1 MEQKKIGAAYIR
13 VSTDD
18 QLDYSPESQI
28 KLIQDYA
35 KKNSIVVPEEFI
47 FRDDG
52 ISGRSAKKRPG
63 FLRMIAAAKEKP
75 RPFEVILVWKFS
87 RFARNQEE
95 SVVYK
100 SLLKKEAGVD
110 VVSISEPLIE
120 GPFGGLIERIIEW
133 FDAFYSVNLGTE
145 VRRGMTERVRQ
156 GGAVSTA
163 PIGYI
168 YKDRQLVV
176 EPQEAEVVRMIYRD
190 FLSGSAVMAITKKLN
205 SLGIKTKRGGVWENR
220 TVRYVLT
227 NPVYIGRV
235 RWSPEGTND
244 YHKTDGWNDKTM
256 LVDGAHE
263 AILSEADFEA
273 AQEAVETYV
282 RRYKGNADRAQRE
295 SAGMMLQG
303 LVKCST
309 CGGTLSRTGSGGM
322 NCVRYT
328 HGKCTESHY
337 ITVGKLEEIVLTG
350 IELQLNNLQAEII
363 RREMPG
369 AEDQAAV
376 LRQQLKR
383 EETILQKCKAAYL
396 AGADTLEEYKEN
408 KAACKERIKRIQ
420 ELLAEQ
426 EKEKPVDVQAFAE
439 RTRPVLAQLRDAAV
453 PPEKKNQLLRSF
465 VDRIIFDNKT
475 KTVTIV
481 YYE

>member
-1 MEQKKIGAAYIR
+1 MQHLR
-13 VSTDD
+13 
-18 QLDYSPESQI
+18 
-28 KLIQDYA
+28 
-35 KKNSIVVPEEFI
+35 
-47 FRDDG
+47 RD
-52 ISGRSAKKRPG
+52 A
-63 FLRMIAAAKEKP
+63 
-75 RPFEVILVWKFS
+75 
-87 RFARNQEE
+87 
-95 SVVYK
+95 
-100 SLLKKEAGVD
+100 
-110 VVSISEPLIE
+110 
-120 GPFGGLIERIIEW
+120 
-133 FDAFYSVNLGTE
+133 
-145 VRRGMTERVRQ
+145 
-156 GGAVSTA
+156 
-163 PIGYI
+163 
-168 YKDRQLVV
+168 
-176 EPQEAEVVRMIYRD
+176 
-190 FLSGSAVMAITKKLN
+190 
-205 SLGIKTKRGGVWENR
+205 
-220 TVRYVLT
+220 
-227 NPVYIGRV
+227 
-235 RWSPEGTND
+235 
-244 YHKTDGWNDKTM
+244 
-256 LVDGAHE
+256 
-263 AILSEADFEA
+263 
-273 AQEAVETYV
+273 
-282 RRYKGNADRAQRE
+282 
-295 SAGMMLQG
+295 
-303 LVKCST
+303 
-309 CGGTLSRTGSGGM
+309 
-322 NCVRYT
+322 
-328 HGKCTESHY
+328 Y